1 MSSGKKTEALK
12 LIKSAA
18 QPKSPITKIDPAEVT
33 EANIAKFI
41 RGEITLA
48 QLQGIT
54 LDQAYAMAEIG
65 YKLFLQ
71 GKYKDAIIIFDG
83 LVALNPYDGYFHSV
97 LGSIYARTN
106 EEDKAI
112 REFSVSANLSPHD
125 PQVLVNLGELL
136 LNKGQFEEAL
146 LSLKKAVALDSTG
159 TNPAVA
165 RAKALITATVALVKE
180 LLEKKEAKK

>member
-1 MSSGKKTEALK
+1 MSSGKKADAFK
-12 LIKSAA
+12 LIRSDSH
-18 QPKSPITKIDPAEVT
+18 PKSPITKNAPASVT
-33 EANIAKFI
+33 QDNIAKFI
-41 RGEITLA
+41 KGEITLA

-54 LDQAYAMAEIG
+54 LEQAYSMADIG

-97 LGSIYARTN
+97 LGSIYARIN

-146 LSLKKAVALDSTG
+146 TSLKKAVALDSAG
-159 TNPAVA
+159 ANPAVV

-180 LLEKKEAKK
+180 LLAKKESEK